1 MINKGRVRKFF
12 PGANSAYGFYSLYG
26 QLYGSAAEKVF
37 ILKGGPGTGK
47 STLLNRIGE
56 AMRADGFDVEYHYCS
71 AAPHSL
77 DGVVIPAAGVALL
90 DGTAPHV
97 VDPRYPGAVEEILN
111 LGDYWEEAPLVKHR
125 ETIRALVDGI
135 GLFYKQAY
143 VYLAAAKSYRDAVDS
158 YYGLNNHEYITALDS
173 LALELVEEILNGKN
187 RANGKAGQRKL
198 FASAITSRGT
208 INHLENLTNSFS
220 LVFMLRGEDAF
231 NKRKLI
237 ERVADAAI
245 VRGFYVETYCCALDP
260 LKIDHLLIPELKVA
274 LINSMEPHCP
284 EFGQIY
290 RDINTDRFA
299 LDLPEKE
306 TREKEQF
313 FSNYNDAL
321 QKAISFLEKANMQH
335 DELEQYYIPAM
346 RFDGIEEL
354 TQQTLEKIQR
364 LAPSP
369 LNL

>member
-1 MINKGRVRKFF
+1 LRLC
-12 PGANSAYGFYSLYG
+12 Y
-26 QLYGSAAEKVF
+26 EKVF

-56 AMRADGFDVEYHYCS
+56 VMRTGGFDVEYHYCS

-111 LGDYWEEAPLVKHR
+111 LGAFWDEAHLVKHR
-125 ETIRALVDGI
+125 ETIRTLVDGI

-143 VYLAAAKSYRDAVDS
+143 IYLAAAKSYRDAVDS
-158 YYGLNNHEYITALDS
+158 YYRLNNHEYITALDS
-173 LALELVEEILNGKN
+173 LALELMEEILNGKS
-187 RANGKAGQRKL
+187 RARGKGGQRKL

-208 INHLENLTNSFS
+208 INHLENLVNSFP
-220 LVFMLRGEDAF
+220 LVFMLRGEDGF
-231 NKRKLI
+231 NKRRLI

-245 VRGFYVETYCCALDP
+245 VRGFYVETFCCALDP
-260 LKIDHLLIPELKVA
+260 LQIDHLLIPELKVA
-274 LINSMEPHCP
+274 LVNSMEPHCP
-284 EFGQIY
+284 ELGQIY

-299 LDLPEKE
+299 DNLPAKE
-306 TREKEQF
+306 TRDQEQF
-313 FSNYNDAL
+313 LRNYNHAL
-321 QKAISFLEKANMQH
+321 QKAVSYLEKANLQH

-346 RFDGIEEL
+346 RFNGIEDL
-354 TQQTLEKIQR
+354 AQQTLEKIQR
-364 LAPSP
+364 LAHPP
-369 LNL
+369 LMP